1 MRVPALDGK
10 TKDRL
15 AEARFFL
22 GHLKAERAKTARV
35 NKPPPEH
42 FRYYLNAFL
51 AAARSVVD
59 VLGQEGASKAG
70 GGQKYR
76 AWRVSW
82 NTQYTEAEKALDGL
96 TRNMRNTLLH
106 QGRVK
111 MTSRTEEVPIRE
123 TYDPSYQVHRR
134 PAWLQ
139 HQAFTVRD
147 VPYVKLEG
155 EERDVI
161 EVCERYVDVM
171 TRMVDDFEKKHP
183 SR

>member
-1 MRVPALDGK
+1 MIEL

-22 GHLKAERAKTARV
+22 GHLQDERAKNARV
-35 NKPPPEH
+35 NKPPPEY

-59 VLGQEGASKAG
+59 VLGKEGLRKAG
-70 GGQKYR
+70 GGKKYR

-82 NTQYTEAEKALDGL
+82 NARYTEAEKALDGL
-96 TRNMRNTLLH
+96 TRKMRNTLLH

-123 TYDPSYQVHRR
+123 TYDPRYQVHRH
-134 PAWLQ
+134 PLWLQ

-147 VPYVKLEG
+147 VQYVESEG
-155 EERDVI
+155 AERDVI
-161 EVCERYVDVM
+161 EVCKRYVDVL

-183 SR
+183 S